1 MRRAILT
8 LLAALPLL
16 LTSLLGTTAT
26 AHAAGQDGGER
37 RIALVIGNAD
47 YDFAPLKN
55 PVNDAEAMAQALEK
69 LGFKVIKR
77 ENGKL
82 GEMLEA
88 IREFSLK
95 ASSNDVRLLYYAGH
109 GVQIDGKNYLIP
121 VDADIHSDD
130 DFPRK
135 SVDMSELVNRLGR
148 LDSGLNIL
156 ILDACR
162 NNPFKNVGYKTA
174 DGRFIRLRGGGR
186 PGLARVDAPQGTL
199 VAFSTAPGAAAM
211 DGRGSANSL
220 YTRHL
225 LENIS
230 VPGLPVEQLF
240 KRVRIAVAQET
251 RRMQIPWESSSLMG
265 DFCFRRSPAGTC
277 EPGEQGLGMR
287 F

>member
-1 MRRAILT
+1 LQLTDEERTVLERYVRR
-8 LLAALPLL
+8 
-16 LTSLLGTTAT
+16 GTTA
-26 AHAAGQDGGER
+26 QR
-37 RIALVIGNAD
+37 LSMRSRIVLAC
-47 YDFAPLKN
+47 
-55 PVNDAEAMAQALEK
+55 AE
-69 LGFKVIKR
+69 
-77 ENGKL
+77 
-82 GEMLEA
+82 
-88 IREFSLK
+88 
-95 ASSNDVRLLYYAGH
+95 
-109 GVQIDGKNYLIP
+109 
-121 VDADIHSDD
+121 
-130 DFPRK
+130 
-135 SVDMSELVNRLGR
+135 
-148 LDSGLNIL
+148 GLNNKKV
-156 ILDACR
+156 AR
-162 NNPFKNVGYKTA
+162 RFKNVGYKTA